1 MRRSTFSILGLAGI
15 AAGLA
20 LMSRLV
26 AGRLL
31 EASALVA
38 MGLSGL
44 ALAADGARTGSQVV
58 APPAARH
65 ARFEGRA
72 AFWGSVWIALLGA
85 AIAACGIAW
94 GAHAEREL
102 LDLLRAR
109 PGIVLLPAGVAWGSS
124 GRARWLGWHLTNH
137 PERLRIR
144 SPIGGGFAMGAAVV
158 VVGIGVLELTA
169 PALFDAWLVVAWR
182 ALPLPPLGSG
192 SAS

>member
-1 MRRSTFSILGLAGI
+1 MRRASLLILELAAI
-15 AAGLA
+15 AVGLA
-20 LMSRLV
+20 LLSRLFP
-26 AGRLL
+26 GRFL
-31 EASALVA
+31 EATALVA

-44 ALAADGARTGSQVV
+44 TLAVDGARTGTQVV
-58 APPAARH
+58 PPPAARH

-85 AIAACGIAW
+85 AIAAFGIAW

-137 PERLRIR
+137 PERLQIR
-144 SPIGGGFAMGAAVV
+144 SRIGGGCAMGAAGVV
-158 VVGIGVLELTA
+158 AGIGVLELTA

-182 ALPLPPLGSG
+182 ALPLPPPGGG